1 VDIIDCM
8 TETGFWL
15 GITFELKKVKRDISS
30 SSSSSSS
37 SSRSSSSCS
46 SRTFVL
52 SPRLLNRFRTPV
64 AETGSVC
71 PVCSNASRIF
81 DVIVCIL
88 YVTMHFVLHHI
99 WTMFT
104 ARPVSVEGQQNDYV
118 RRNFLPRGGK
128 LGIADRY
135 RYSI

>member
-1 VDIIDCM
+1 VDTIDCM

-15 GITFELKKVKRDISS
+15 GITLELKKVKRDISS

-37 SSRSSSSCS
+37 ISSSSSCNS
-46 SRTFVL
+46 SRTVVL
-52 SPRLLNRFRTPV
+52 SPRFLNRFRTPV

-71 PVCSNASRIF
+71 PVCSNSSRIF

-88 YVTMHFVLHHI
+88 YVTMHFVLHI

-104 ARPVSVEGQQNDYV
+104 VRPVSVEGQQNDYV
-118 RRNFLPRGGK
+118 RRNSLPRGGK

-135 RYSI
+135 HYSI